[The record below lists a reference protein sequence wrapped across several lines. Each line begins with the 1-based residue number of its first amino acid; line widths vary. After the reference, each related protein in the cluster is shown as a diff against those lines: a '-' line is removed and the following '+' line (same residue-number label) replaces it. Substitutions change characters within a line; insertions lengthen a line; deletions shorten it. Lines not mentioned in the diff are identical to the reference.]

1 VSIRIRTPKTKP
13 TAKVAAKEAVACAAA
28 DASGDSLN
36 WVPPPALNPE
46 VLVVDDYER
55 EIQKYYSMSRRRA
68 VEVAK
73 KAGILTPSGRLSGSY
88 R

>member
-1 VSIRIRTPKTKP
+1 VSIRNRTPKTKP
-13 TAKVAAKEAVACAAA
+13 TASIAAKEPGACGVA
-28 DASGDSLN
+28 DASGDRVN
-36 WVPPPALNPE
+36 AVPTPALNAE

-73 KAGILTPSGRLSGSY
+73 KAGILTPGGRLSGSY
-88 R
+88 K